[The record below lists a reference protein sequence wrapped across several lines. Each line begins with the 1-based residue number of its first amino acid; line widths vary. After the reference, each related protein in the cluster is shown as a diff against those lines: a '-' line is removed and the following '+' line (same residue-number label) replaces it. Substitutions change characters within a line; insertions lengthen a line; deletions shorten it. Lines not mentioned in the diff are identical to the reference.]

1 MNHLT
6 PDMPSMPAG
15 ASRTSSA
22 TSTLLTVGFLLVLA
36 LLFSASSLIDASVS
50 TTEARYDRPAMAA
63 PADMDTGG
71 PSAGSAESYEVADSV
86 RQWSWEGRN
95 TERKPIAG
103 YDFEEL
109 WLTQY

>member
-1 MNHLT
+1 
-6 PDMPSMPAG
+6 
-15 ASRTSSA
+15 
-22 TSTLLTVGFLLVLA
+22 
-36 LLFSASSLIDASVS
+36 
-50 TTEARYDRPAMAA
+50 
-63 PADMDTGG
+63 MDTGG

-95 TERKPIAG
+95 TERKPISG